1 MEQSKIDAFMIQNA
15 KNFAP
20 VRVNAIRDALEKLDD
35 SKSAYVLG
43 QEFKDPSTVLIL
55 SIILGCWGVDRFM
68 LGEVGLGILKI
79 LTCGGVYIWW
89 IIDMINAQDRTK
101 DYNFKKLQEA
111 LMMQGITIY

>member
-1 MEQSKIDAFMIQNA
+1 
-15 KNFAP
+15 
-20 VRVNAIRDALEKLDD
+20 
-35 SKSAYVLG
+35 
-43 QEFKDPSTVLIL
+43 
-55 SIILGCWGVDRFM
+55 
-68 LGEVGLGILKI
+68 VGLGILKI